1 MIEFVPEESVS
12 VLLLYTSISYKIN
25 TPKPY
30 NELQYPPSSPQLP
43 YLNQKSHSLTDHAWI
58 QDPNTIGNRYYSFNT
73 ILETSL

>member
-12 VLLLYTSISYKIN
+12 ILLLYTSISYKIN

-30 NELQYPPSSPQLP
+30 NDLQDPPSSPQLP
-43 YLNQKSHSLTDHAWI
+43 YLNQKSHSPTDHVWI
-58 QDPNTIGNRYYSFNT
+58 QDPNTIVNRHYSFNT